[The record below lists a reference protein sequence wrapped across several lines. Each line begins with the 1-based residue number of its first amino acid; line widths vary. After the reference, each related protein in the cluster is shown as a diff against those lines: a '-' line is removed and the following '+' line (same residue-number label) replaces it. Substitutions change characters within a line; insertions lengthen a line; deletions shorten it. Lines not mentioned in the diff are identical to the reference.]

1 MSSMGSQARK
11 KLSSPYAIIAILV
24 IRWYILIN
32 LTETQAMQKSEI
44 AQRLAKTNE
53 TEAENSRAEIGFNA
67 DLKNLSQQQQDLMK
81 ELQDQFGVSSLEELR
96 TLYSNASKE
105 DERAVSER
113 ETLVTRRKEIIDSVR
128 DAVNRVNA
136 PGSRG

>member
-1 MSSMGSQARK
+1 
-11 KLSSPYAIIAILV
+11 
-24 IRWYILIN
+24 
-32 LTETQAMQKSEI
+32 MQKSEI

-53 TEAENSRAEIGFNA
+53 TEADNSRAEIGFNA

-81 ELQDQFGVSSLEELR
+81 ELQEQFGVSTLEELR

-105 DERAVSER
+105 DERDVSER
-113 ETLVTRRKEIIDSVR
+113 EALVTRRKEILDGVK

-136 PGSRG
+136 PGNRG

>member
-1 MSSMGSQARK
+1 
-11 KLSSPYAIIAILV
+11 
-24 IRWYILIN
+24 
-32 LTETQAMQKSEI
+32 MQKSEI